1 MLRGVPGR
9 YSAVVPAK
17 QGTSGAWKYRDQGR
31 HLLYARQ
38 LPDYGKEKR
47 NGYYWINLCL
57 VSTLTVSIALF
68 CCLVLLGFTPFSW
81 SEDDTTKDK
90 PLSSASDVCND
101 HIRRVMGLAVI
112 SPFLQSEIEPYWV
125 RRATNM
131 VTEIR
136 DAYVRALQH
145 SSWLSTD
152 FRQAAIKKVRDMVS
166 YVGSPGKHLDPE
178 FVEAF
183 YSQYFQL
190 FLRGQK
196 ETLSDELD
204 SANLADLVGIKM
216 AYDAFQY
223 LVSEQRD
230 QNLAG
235 LDMSVQQLFFV
246 NYCLKW
252 CSEDNSA
259 KPPSAPPRSRC
270 MIPLMNMREFS
281 STFGCSARKPMNP
294 QDKCTFW

>member
-1 MLRGVPGR
+1 M
-9 YSAVVPAK
+9 
-17 QGTSGAWKYRDQGR
+17 
-31 HLLYARQ
+31 
-38 LPDYGKEKR
+38 
-47 NGYYWINLCL
+47 
-57 VSTLTVSIALF
+57 
-68 CCLVLLGFTPFSW
+68 
-81 SEDDTTKDK
+81 
-90 PLSSASDVCND
+90 
-101 HIRRVMGLAVI
+101 
-112 SPFLQSEIEPYWV
+112 
-125 RRATNM
+125 NM

-136 DAYVRALQH
+136 NAYVRALQH

-178 FVEAF
+178 FIEAF
-183 YSQYFQL
+183 YKTYPDAPLELEALFPTWIKALSLSTQYMWTDTTTPLYDETAYVPYYTGSSNNIIVPTASLLPPFTYTHGVDAL
-190 FLRGQK
+190 NYGGLGTLSLRGQE
-196 ETLSDELD
+196 ETLRDELD

-259 KPPSAPPRSRC
+259 KPPSAPPWSRC

-281 STFGCSARKPMNP
+281 SAFGCSARKPMNP
-294 QDKCTFW
+294 QEKCTFW